1 MCTKFGVYV
10 FKDFYKAREAENSPT
25 ISITVLVGTI
35 DRLAII
41 KIVTLAT
48 TLGAALEVTVIEQ
61 NVNVAQNVAKI
72 NCSKA
77 NFFGANNT
85 QMQPNWRY
93 IAQYGNTD

>member
-1 MCTKFGVYV
+1 
-10 FKDFYKAREAENSPT
+10 
-25 ISITVLVGTI
+25 
-35 DRLAII
+35 
-41 KIVTLAT
+41 LAT

-85 QMQPNWRY
+85 QM
-93 IAQYGNTD
+93 